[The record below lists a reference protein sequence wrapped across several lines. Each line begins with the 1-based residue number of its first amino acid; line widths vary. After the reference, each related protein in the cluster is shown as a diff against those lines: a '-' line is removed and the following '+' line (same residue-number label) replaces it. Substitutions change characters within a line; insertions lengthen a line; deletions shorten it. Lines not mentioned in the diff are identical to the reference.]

1 MYLVYDVRG
10 IQKYIFAVPKLKGVI
25 GGSLIVEEFDHQE
38 APQAAEKYGWEC
50 IFTGGGRGL
59 FSKNDG
65 GNIAD
70 LRKELTE
77 TAHSHGLDIRFGEC
91 EEMNSIP
98 EAVDL
103 YPFVPP
109 MEPGKIYPC
118 ALSGLWPVREKGA
131 VHELIKER
139 MEKARRQDLNQKSAT
154 PIKKVL
160 EELNKEFNELLK
172 ETCGSDMKMD
182 FFRNVSPEEEQ
193 DKQERKEAK
202 AAASA
207 LGNRNRWAVVCM
219 DGNDM
224 GRQIACMVHEKDQK
238 RREKWFKAFSSSL
251 AECTN
256 GAFTAAL
263 KETVRLWMEENRDE
277 LKSSY
282 VANDCLIL
290 PFRPLVLGGDD
301 VTLLCHSGW
310 AMEFVKQMSTA
321 FTQYSEKLANEKK
334 SVLDDYELWPATGN
348 SLTISAG
355 VLFCKTTYPLVSAI
369 EYAESL
375 LASAKSGFRADPS
388 QKKPSQPGVDW
399 ETVTE
404 TLVDSPAER
413 RQREMWFQDKELGN
427 QEIRLTDKPYSIE
440 KFEELE
446 KSRMMQTLAAL
457 PGTIRAGLLPS
468 LRQPWSLRTAF
479 LASLG
484 KRHPTLWR
492 KLGETNGEWWICD
505 EENSSVLKTQV
516 IDAVTLLDEARRM
529 KQETV
534 HSSSEDSERKNR

>member
-10 IQKYIFAVPKLKGVI
+10 IQKYIFAVPKLKGIV

-38 APQAAEKYGWEC
+38 APQAAKKYGWEC

-59 FSKNDG
+59 FRKETGS
-65 GNIAD
+65 NIAD

-98 EAVDL
+98 EAEDL

-160 EELNKEFNELLK
+160 EELNKEFKELLK

-193 DKQERKEAK
+193 DEQEREEAK

-238 RREKWFKAFSSSL
+238 RRETWFRAFSSSL

-263 KETVRLWMEENRDE
+263 KETVRLWMEENREE

-282 VANDCLIL
+282 AANDCLIL

-334 SVLDDYELWPATGN
+334 NEKKSVLGDYELWPATGN
-348 SLTISAG
+348 RLTISAG
-355 VLFCKTTYPLVSAI
+355 VLFCKTTYPLASAI
-369 EYAESL
+369 EYTESL

-388 QKKPSQPGVDW
+388 RNEPSKPGVDW
-399 ETVTE
+399 ETITE

-413 RQREMWFQDKELGN
+413 RRREMWFRDGELGDK
-427 QEIRLTDKPYSIE
+427 EIRLTDKPYSL
-440 KFEELE
+440 EELVE
-446 KSRMMQTLAAL
+446 LDGMMKALEAL
-457 PGTIRAGLLPS
+457 PGTIRAGLLPG

-484 KRHPTLWR
+484 KRHPELWR
-492 KLGETNGEWWICD
+492 NLGKEGGRWWLRD
-505 EENSSVLKTQV
+505 EENEAVLKTRV
-516 IDAVTLLDEARRM
+516 IDAVTLLEETRRM
-529 KQETV
+529 EQETV
-534 HSSSEDSERKNR
+534 R

>member
-10 IQKYIFAVPKLKGVI
+10 IQKYIFAVPKLKGII

-38 APQAAEKYGWEC
+38 APQAAKKYGWEC

-160 EELNKEFNELLK
+160 EELNEEFEELLK
-172 ETCGSDMKMD
+172 ETCGSNMKMD

-193 DKQERKEAK
+193 DQQEREEAI
-202 AAASA
+202 AAARA

-224 GRQIACMVHEKDQK
+224 GRQIAHMVKEFAGEGEELQES
-238 RREKWFKAFSSSL
+238 REKWFKAFSSSL

-263 KETVRLWMEENRDE
+263 KETVRLWMEENREE
-277 LKSSY
+277 LESSY
-282 VANDCLIL
+282 AANGCLIL
-290 PFRPLVLGGDD
+290 PFRPLILGGDD

-334 SVLDDYELWPATGN
+334 SVLGDYELWPATGN
-348 SLTISAG
+348 RLTISAG
-355 VLFCKTTYPLVSAI
+355 VLFCKTTYPLASAI
-369 EYAESL
+369 EYTESL

-388 QKKPSQPGVDW
+388 RKKPSQPGVDW

-413 RQREMWFQDKELGN
+413 RQREMWFRDGELGN
-427 QEIRLTDKPYSIE
+427 QEIRLTDKPYSL
-440 KFEELE
+440 EELVE
-446 KSRMMQTLAAL
+446 LDGMMKALEAL
-457 PGTIRAGLLPS
+457 PGTIRAGLLPG

-484 KRHPTLWR
+484 KRHPELWR
-492 KLGETNGEWWICD
+492 NLGKEGGRWWLRD
-505 EENSSVLKTQV
+505 EENEAVLKTRV
-516 IDAVTLLDEARRM
+516 IDAVTLLEEARRM
-529 KQETV
+529 EQETV
-534 HSSSEDSERKNR
+534 R

>member
-38 APQAAEKYGWEC
+38 APQAAKKYGWEC

-139 MEKARRQDLNQKSAT
+139 MEKARRLDLNQKSAT
-154 PIKKVL
+154 PIKQVL
-160 EELNKEFNELLK
+160 KALNEEFEELLK
-172 ETCGSDMKMD
+172 ETYGSNMKMD

-193 DKQERKEAK
+193 DQQERKEAK
-202 AAASA
+202 AAARA

-263 KETVRLWMEENRDE
+263 KETVRLWMEENREE
-277 LKSSY
+277 LESSY
-282 VANDCLIL
+282 TANGCLIL

-505 EENSSVLKTQV
+505 KENSSVLKTQV

-534 HSSSEDSERKNR
+534 H